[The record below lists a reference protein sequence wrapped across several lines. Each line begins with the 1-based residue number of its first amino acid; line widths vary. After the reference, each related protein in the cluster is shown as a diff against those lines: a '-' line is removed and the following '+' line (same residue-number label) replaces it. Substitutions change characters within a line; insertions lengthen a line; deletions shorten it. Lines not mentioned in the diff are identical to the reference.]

1 MQGIAV
7 CQVLLQVVR
16 ERATIG
22 SMRRVVVGVVVVL
35 TGAAVL
41 AILLALK
48 RSDPPVQP
56 VPDQVSDPPDD
67 APIAEVADVPDDPL
81 EPAPQVERNLTLV
94 SDGSG
99 TTAASLDEQR
109 VADARALAEHHADLI
124 DNVRTYLRDEL
135 EKMPRQPL
143 FVIARERGVPTRETI
158 VMSREELI
166 DAINRLDSTAHAG

>member
-1 MQGIAV
+1 MV
-7 CQVLLQVVR
+7 
-16 ERATIG
+16 
-22 SMRRVVVGVVVVL
+22 MRRVVFAVVVVL

-48 RSDPPVQP
+48 RSDGPVPP
-56 VPDQVSDPPDD
+56 VPDRVAEPPDD
-67 APIAEVADVPDDPL
+67 APFDEVAVVPDDPP
-81 EPAPQVERNLTLV
+81 EPEPPAERNLTLV

-99 TTAASLDEQR
+99 TGEERLDEQR
-109 VADARALAEHHADLI
+109 IADARALAEHHADLI

>member
-1 MQGIAV
+1 
-7 CQVLLQVVR
+7 
-16 ERATIG
+16 
-22 SMRRVVVGVVVVL
+22 MRRVVFGVVVVL

-48 RSDPPVQP
+48 RSDGLVPPF
-56 VPDQVSDPPDD
+56 PDQVAEPSDD
-67 APIAEVADVPDDPL
+67 ASSDEVAVIPDDPP
-81 EPAPQVERNLTLV
+81 EPPAERNLTLV

-99 TTAASLDEQR
+99 TREESLDEQR
-109 VADARALAEHHADLI
+109 RIADEQRLADARALAEHHADLI

>member
-1 MQGIAV
+1 
-7 CQVLLQVVR
+7 
-16 ERATIG
+16 
-22 SMRRVVVGVVVVL
+22 MRRVVFGVVVVL

-48 RSDPPVQP
+48 RSDGLVPPF
-56 VPDQVSDPPDD
+56 PDQVAEPSDD
-67 APIAEVADVPDDPL
+67 ASFDEVAVIPDDPP
-81 EPAPQVERNLTLV
+81 EPEPPAERNLTLV

-99 TTAASLDEQR
+99 TREESLDEQR
-109 VADARALAEHHADLI
+109 RIADEQRLADARALAEHHADLI

>member
-1 MQGIAV
+1 MFA
-7 CQVLLQVVR
+7 
-16 ERATIG
+16 
-22 SMRRVVVGVVVVL
+22 VVVVL

-48 RSDPPVQP
+48 RSDGLMRP
-56 VPDQVSDPPDD
+56 VPDEVAEPSDD
-67 APIAEVADVPDDPL
+67 APFDEVAVVPDDQPQP
-81 EPAPQVERNLTLV
+81 EPEPEPPAARNLTLV

-99 TTAASLDEQR
+99 TSEERLDEQR
-109 VADARALAEHHADLI
+109 IADEQRLADARALAEHHADLI